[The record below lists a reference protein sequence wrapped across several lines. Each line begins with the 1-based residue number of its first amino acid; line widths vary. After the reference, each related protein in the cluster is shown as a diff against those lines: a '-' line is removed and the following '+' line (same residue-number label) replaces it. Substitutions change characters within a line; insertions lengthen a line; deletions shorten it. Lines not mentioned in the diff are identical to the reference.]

1 MDQFKVH
8 KVWRELLSRH
18 LCFPRRSPLCRS
30 LCRRNNIALS
40 ISHLLPLCSCS
51 SNSSCRPNSK
61 GKKPFEELN
70 TAEEVIEPDDVL
82 PGWIEALVIRK
93 RIRLGEEVKNDGLGL
108 GEALLKEG
116 GVKIYRVFVITF
128 SVPELIKNISLVC

>member
-18 LCFPRRSPLCRS
+18 LCFPRRSPLYRS
-30 LCRRNNIALS
+30 LCSNNIALS
-40 ISHLLPLCSCS
+40 ISYLLPLYLCS
-51 SNSSCRPNSK
+51 SNSSCRPNTK
-61 GKKPFEELN
+61 GKKPFKELN

-82 PGWIEALVIRK
+82 PRWIEALVICK
-93 RIRLGEEVKNDGLGL
+93 RIRLGKEVKNDGLGL

-116 GVKIYRVFVITF
+116 GVKIYRAFVITF
-128 SVPELIKNISLVC
+128 SVL